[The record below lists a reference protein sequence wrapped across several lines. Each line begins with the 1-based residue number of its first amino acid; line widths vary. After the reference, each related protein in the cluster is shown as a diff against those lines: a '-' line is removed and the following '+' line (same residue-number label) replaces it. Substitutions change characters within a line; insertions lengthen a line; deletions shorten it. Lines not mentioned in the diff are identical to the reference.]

1 MINNS
6 EVKRRWISLFV
17 ENETGILARI
27 SGLFAGKLNNIDSL
41 TVGVTE
47 DPTVSRMTISLTS
60 DELTFEQ
67 VKKQLNRSIEVIKVI
82 DFTDIPIRMKEILF
96 IKINNCTDRDKN
108 DIFHLAE
115 TFKFEVVDYDKT
127 TLLIESVKNE
137 DKNDHILNL
146 MKKCFGSRIEVVRGG
161 NVAIQSISMPE
172 R

>member
-1 MINNS
+1 MNN
-6 EVKRRWISLFV
+6 EIKRRWISLFV

-41 TVGVTE
+41 TVGETE
-47 DPTVSRMTISLTS
+47 DPTISRMTISLTS
-60 DELTFEQ
+60 DEMTFEQ

-96 IKINNCTDRDKN
+96 IKIYNCTERDKN
-108 DIFHLAE
+108 DVFHMAQA
-115 TFKFEVVDYDKT
+115 FKFDVVDYDKN

-137 DKNDHILNL
+137 AKNNNIIKL
-146 MKKCFGSRIEVVRGG
+146 MKKTFGTRIEVVRGG

>member
-1 MINNS
+1 MNMNN
-6 EVKRRWISLFV
+6 EIKRRWISLFV

-47 DPTVSRMTISLTS
+47 DPTISRMTISLTS
-60 DELTFEQ
+60 DEQTFEQ
-67 VKKQLNRSIEVIKVI
+67 VKKQLNRSVEVIKVI

-96 IKINNCTDRDKN
+96 IKVYNCNDRDKN
-108 DIFHLAE
+108 DIFHMAQ
-115 TFKFEVVDYDKT
+115 TFKFDVVDYDKT
-127 TLLIESVKNE
+127 TILIESCKNE
-137 DKNDHILNL
+137 AKNDHIIEL
-146 MKKCFGSRIEVVRGG
+146 MKKMYGSRIEVVRGG

>member
-1 MINNS
+1 MNN

-41 TVGVTE
+41 TVGETE
-47 DPTVSRMTISLTS
+47 DPTISRMTISLTS
-60 DELTFEQ
+60 DEMTFEQ
-67 VKKQLNRSIEVIKVI
+67 VKKQLTRSIEVIKVI

-96 IKINNCTDRDKN
+96 IKIYNCTERDKN
-108 DIFHLAE
+108 DIFHMAQA
-115 TFKFEVVDYDKT
+115 FKFDVVDYDKS

-137 DKNDHILNL
+137 AKNNNIIKL
-146 MKKCFGSRIEVVRGG
+146 MKKTFGTRIEVVRGG